1 MRIPNQTDLSIMNRR
16 DFLELLALALTPS
29 TPLLAQTTGTST
41 ARPRRLLLK
50 SGWQTVN
57 IGDIGHTP
65 GMLRLL
71 EEQLPEVEVWLWPN
85 NIGDGAEEMLR
96 RNFPKVKIVQGQD
109 VKAAFETCDF
119 LLHGSGPSLV
129 AAKSLDQ
136 WRTKTGKPYGV
147 LGITYGGPS
156 AAKQKPVLDQAKFV
170 FFRDS
175 ISLEQ
180 ARKDGVQCP
189 ILEFGPDAAFSVNL
203 RNDAAAVPFL
213 KQHGL
218 EDGKFLCAI
227 PRLRNSP
234 YWLIH
239 QKPMTD
245 LDRRKDAENQQ
256 LKEHDHVMVRDALV
270 AFVRTTGMRV
280 LLCPEDKSHMAVG
293 KEMFLDRLPADVRP
307 QFVWREN
314 YWLTDEAV
322 SVYARALG
330 LLSMDMHSPIMAVA
344 NGTPAIVCRFHQQTS
359 KGQMWRD
366 IGLGPWLF
374 DLDVEQDG
382 TRITEA
388 VLAIARDP
396 AAARAKVAAAM
407 QCVRQRQKVAV
418 ETVRRFV

>member
-1 MRIPNQTDLSIMNRR
+1 MQRR
-16 DFLELLALALTPS
+16 DLLRLLALALAPGRS
-29 TPLLAQTTGTST
+29 LWAQTTESNK
-41 ARPRRLLLK
+41 RPRRLLLK

-71 EEQLPEVEVWLWPN
+71 GEHLPDVEVTLWPN
-85 NIGDGAEEMLR
+85 HIGDGVEEILR
-96 RNFPKVKIVQGQD
+96 RNFPKVKIVQGAD
-109 VKAAFETCDF
+109 VPKAFEECDF

-129 AAKSLDQ
+129 AAKAVDQ
-136 WRTKTGKPYGV
+136 WRTATGKPYGV
-147 LGITYGGPS
+147 LGITYGGS
-156 AAKQKPVLDQAKFV
+156 SGTLAKSVLDEAKFV

-175 ISLEQ
+175 ISLERAKQ
-180 ARKDGVQCP
+180 EGVRCP
-189 ILEFGPDAAFSVNL
+189 ILEFGPDAAFGVNL
-203 RNDAAAVPFL
+203 RNDEAAVAFL
-213 KQHGL
+213 QKHGI

-227 PRLRNSP
+227 PRLRNTP

-239 QKPMTD
+239 QRKMTD
-245 LDRRKDAENQQ
+245 LDRYKDAENER

-270 AFVRTTGMRV
+270 AFARTTGLKV

-307 QFVWREN
+307 QFVWRED

-330 LLSMDMHSPIMAVA
+330 LLSMDMHSPIMAVG
-344 NGTPAIVCRFHQQTS
+344 NGTPAIVCRFEQQTS

-366 IGLGPWLF
+366 IGLGDWLF

-382 TRITEA
+382 RRITEA

-396 AAARAKVAAAM
+396 AAARAKVDTAM
-407 QCVRQRQKVAV
+407 KVVGQRQTAAL